1 MYIIIIYRLPS
12 LSKKVLSKTVSR
24 STTYMMENS
33 QKLLTPRS
41 HNSTMKKK
49 KYRNTNLTINDIPS
63 I

>member
-1 MYIIIIYRLPS
+1 
-12 LSKKVLSKTVSR
+12 
-24 STTYMMENS
+24 MENS